1 MDNDDRPVGRILSRR
16 EALALLGAAGAA
28 ALAACAPGQTA
39 TPIAIF
45 TEAPTAGLTTATA
58 TGAATAASTAAPAT
72 AATAALA
79 TAAPTTAAEAI
90 AAGMCIVRPELTE
103 GPYFVDEM
111 LNRADIRT
119 DPTDGSVKDGLPLQL
134 AFRVS
139 RLSGGEC
146 APLEG
151 AQVDIWHCD
160 AAGVYSDVSDRG
172 FSTVGQRFLRGYQ
185 LTDANGAAQFVT
197 IYPGWY
203 SGRAVHIHF
212 KIRTDAG
219 LEFTSQLFFPEEV
232 SALVYAREPYA
243 AKGLAD
249 RPNAAD
255 SIYRQGG
262 SQLLLDLTETAEGY
276 AAVFE
281 IGVEQA

>member
-28 ALAACAPGQTA
+28 ALAACAPEQTA
-39 TPIAIF
+39 TPIPIF
-45 TEAPTAGLTTATA
+45 TDAA
-58 TGAATAASTAAPAT
+58 TGLPAATAGSTGAPAT
-72 AATAALA
+72 ATSAALA

-90 AAGMCIVRPELTE
+90 AAGMCIVRPELSE

-111 LNRADIRT
+111 LNRSDIRA
-119 DPTDGSVKDGLPLQL
+119 DPADGSVKAGLPLAL

-139 RLSGGEC
+139 RLSGAEC
-146 APLEG
+146 APLAG

-160 AAGVYSDVSDRG
+160 AAGAYSDVIDRG
-172 FSTVGQRFLRGYQ
+172 SSTVGQKFLRGYQ
-185 LTDANGAAQFVT
+185 LTDANGVAQFLT

-219 LEFTSQLFFPEEV
+219 LEFTSQLFFDDDL
-232 SALVYAREPYA
+232 SRAVYANEPYA
-243 AKGLAD
+243 AKGEQNT
-249 RPNAAD
+249 PNATD
-255 SIYRQGG
+255 GLYRQGG
-262 SQLLLDLTETAEGY
+262 SQLLLDLTETADGY
-276 AAVFE
+276 AALFD
-281 IGVEQA
+281 IGMELA